1 MKKPHIK
8 RYRLPLTDL
17 FVWGA
22 FQTRGSVRPFL
33 LAPRQDIVFAGL
45 ADWTRRKER
54 RSVKT
59 TQPSR
64 DCCSWRNPGIMSS
77 TNPDARSLA

>member
-22 FQTRGSVRPFL
+22 FQTRASRRPFL
-33 LAPRQDIVFAGL
+33 LAPRQDVVFAGL
-45 ADWTRRKER
+45 ADWTRRK
-54 RSVKT
+54 
-59 TQPSR
+59 
-64 DCCSWRNPGIMSS
+64 N
-77 TNPDARSLA
+77 AALAKAPPPQ